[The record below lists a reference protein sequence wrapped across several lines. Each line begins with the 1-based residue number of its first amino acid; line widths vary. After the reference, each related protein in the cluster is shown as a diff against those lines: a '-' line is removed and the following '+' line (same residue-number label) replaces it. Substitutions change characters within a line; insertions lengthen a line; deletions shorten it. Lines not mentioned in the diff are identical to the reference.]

1 VSGSATAIAVLAFVT
16 LAVGGGCASTKQ
28 VPTVEP
34 SGFLVDYSEL
44 RPGKGGQSLL
54 VSFDPD
60 ANFAAYTS
68 VLIDPVTVWMRPGS
82 DLAALPQEDLQRLSH
97 QLRAAL
103 REQLGL
109 EFELVEQPGPGVL
122 RVRSAITEV
131 RKSRVVLDMVS
142 SLPPLRILTGVG
154 ALATGTHA
162 FVGGA
167 AIEVEIQD
175 AESGKRLI
183 AAVDERA
190 GRRVLMGETS
200 AWADVESSFQ
210 YWAEVM
216 RERLALLRQV
226 DSFLAETPADPG
238 P

>member
-1 VSGSATAIAVLAFVT
+1 MSVSVAAIAVLAV
-16 LAVGGGCASTKQ
+16 LALAGGGGCATTTQ
-28 VPTVEP
+28 EPGVEP

-44 RPGKGGQSLL
+44 RPGTGGQSLL

-60 ANFAAYTS
+60 ANFAAYDK
-68 VLIDPVTVWMRPGS
+68 VLIDPVTIWMRPGS
-82 DLAALPQEDLQRLSH
+82 NIAALPQQDLQRLAR
-97 QLRAAL
+97 QLRDAL

-109 EFELVEQPGPGVL
+109 EFEVVEEPGPGTL
-122 RVRSAITEV
+122 RIRSAITEV
-131 RKSRVVLDMVS
+131 RKSRVVLDMVA
-142 SLPPLRILTGVG
+142 SLPPLRLLTGAG

-175 AESGKRLI
+175 SETGKRLI

-200 AWADVESSFQ
+200 AWADVESAFE

-226 DSFLAETPADPG
+226 DSFLAETSADPD